1 MKQLIILPVA
11 LLSASSLFSQ
21 SNIGMGQDFAELA
34 AHHGVLGK
42 GFASFQGYSSGEIL
56 GSAFYFPDWASG
68 ELVTT
73 RKEIYNDGLQF
84 IYDKANQELYV
95 RKKDS
100 ALILMANKDEIQ
112 SFTLID
118 NDARKYN
125 FVNSKLFTD
134 ETPEV
139 FYQVLVYDSS
149 GISLFKYIKT
159 YLVKPDMRDP
169 VQVNLG
175 NIHDAYVDRYIFYI
189 VVESELHAVTL
200 KSRSILKAFSTSRN
214 TNLGARAESYIKAHP
229 QPIDED
235 YLMDMIKDINRQ
247 KPPLK

>member
-11 LLSASSLFSQ
+11 LLCCSSLFSQ

-34 AHHGVLGK
+34 AHHGILGK
-42 GFASFQGYSSGEIL
+42 GFASFQGYTSGEVL
-56 GSAFYFPDWASG
+56 GSEFYFPDWANG
-68 ELVTT
+68 ELVTV

-84 IYDKANQELYV
+84 IYNKASQELYV

-100 ALILMANKDEIQ
+100 ALVLMANKDEIQ
-112 SFTLID
+112 SFTLLD
-118 NDARKYN
+118 SNARKYN

-134 ETPEV
+134 EAPEV

-159 YLVKPDMRDP
+159 SLVKSDMRDP

-175 NIHDAYVDRYIFYI
+175 NIHDAYVDRYVYYI
-189 VVESELHAVTL
+189 IDESALRAVAL
-200 KSRSILKAFSTSRN
+200 KSRSILNAFSASKN
-214 TNLGARAESYIKAHP
+214 TTQRARAESYIKAHP
-229 QPIDED
+229 QSIDED
-235 YLMDMIKDINRQ
+235 YLTGMIKEINR
-247 KPPLK
+247 